1 MTMAVNTLSAPA
13 AGAPARPASTPTPR
27 WRNRESLTA
36 WLFILP
42 SLIGFLA
49 FTAGPVI
56 AAGVISLLDWN
67 LFSPPRW
74 AGVRNFAR
82 LGPDPTFWSALGNT
96 AYFTFLSVP
105 LTILVSLALALLLNQ
120 GVRRVAAFRS
130 LLLLPY
136 ATITVA
142 VAFVWIWLY
151 IPHDGLVNAVLGWFG
166 INGPAWL
173 ISDTW
178 AMPALILMSVWKSFG
193 FGMVVFLAGL
203 QAIPQQLYEAGRVDG
218 TSPWKSFRHITLPML
233 SPALF
238 FVIVTSVIGSFQ
250 VFDQALIMTNGGPG
264 TRTTT
269 LVMYIYRTGFE
280 NYDQGYAAAQSL
292 VLFAFIVL
300 ITAGQFL
307 FQRRLVHYDN

>member
-1 MTMAVNTLSAPA
+1 MAVDTAPPA
-13 AGAPARPASTPTPR
+13 AAAPTLTPTSKPTPR

-42 SLIGFLA
+42 SLIGFLI
-49 FTAGPVI
+49 FTAGPVV

-67 LFSPPRW
+67 LFSPPTW
-74 AGVRNFAR
+74 VGLRNFAR

-96 AYFTFLSVP
+96 AYFTLVSVP
-105 LTILVSLALALLLNQ
+105 LTMLVSLLLALLLNQ
-120 GVRRVAAFRS
+120 GLKRIAVFRS

-166 INGPAWL
+166 IDGPQWL
-173 ISDTW
+173 ISDHW

-203 QAIPQQLYEAGRVDG
+203 QAIPQQLYEAARVDG
-218 TSPWKSFRHITLPML
+218 TTSWQTFRHVTLPML

-238 FVIVTSVIGSFQ
+238 FVIVTSIIGSFQ

-300 ITAGQFL
+300 ITAAQFTM
-307 FQRRLVHYDN
+307 QRKLVHYDN

>member
-1 MTMAVNTLSAPA
+1 MAVDTAPPA
-13 AGAPARPASTPTPR
+13 AAAPTTNTTNSKPTPR

-42 SLIGFLA
+42 SLIGFLS

-67 LFSPPRW
+67 LFSAPTW
-74 AGVRNFAR
+74 AGLRNFAR

-96 AYFTFLSVP
+96 AYFTLVSVP

-120 GVRRVAAFRS
+120 GLKRVAVFRS

-166 INGPAWL
+166 ISGPQWL

-178 AMPALILMSVWKSFG
+178 AMPALIAMSVWKSFG

-203 QAIPQQLYEAGRVDG
+203 QAIPQQLYEAARVDG
-218 TSPWKSFRHITLPML
+218 TSTWQSFRNITLPML

-238 FVIVTSVIGSFQ
+238 FVIVTSIIGSFQ

-292 VLFAFIVL
+292 VLFGFIVL
-300 ITAGQFL
+300 ITAAQFTM
-307 FQRRLVHYDN
+307 QRKLVHYDN

>member
-1 MTMAVNTLSAPA
+1 MATTTTTAPA
-13 AGAPARPASTPTPR
+13 PTTAAPPRPPSKPTPR
-27 WRNRESLTA
+27 WRSRETMTA

-42 SLIGFLA
+42 SLIGFLI
-49 FTAGPVI
+49 FTAGPVV

-74 AGVRNFAR
+74 AGLNNFAR

-96 AYFTFLSVP
+96 AYFTFVSVP
-105 LTILVSLALALLLNQ
+105 LTIVVSLALALLLNQ
-120 GVRRVAAFRS
+120 GLRRVAVFRS

-151 IPHDGLVNAVLGWFG
+151 IPHDGLVNAVLGVFG
-166 INGPAWL
+166 INGPEWL
-173 ISDTW
+173 ISDNW

-203 QAIPQQLYEAGRVDG
+203 QAIPQQLYEAARVDG
-218 TSPWKSFRHITLPML
+218 TSPWQSFRNVTLPML

-300 ITAGQFL
+300 ITTTQFL

>member
-1 MTMAVNTLSAPA
+1 MAVDTATAPPTT
-13 AGAPARPASTPTPR
+13 APPQPTSKPTPR
-27 WRNRESLTA
+27 WRSRETLTA

-42 SLIGFLA
+42 SFIGFLI
-49 FTAGPVI
+49 FTAGPVV

-67 LFSPPRW
+67 LFSSPRW
-74 AGVRNFAR
+74 AGLRNFAR

-96 AYFTFLSVP
+96 AYFTFVSVP
-105 LTILVSLALALLLNQ
+105 LTIVVSLALALLLNQ
-120 GVRRVAAFRS
+120 GVRRIAAFRS

-151 IPHDGLVNAVLGWFG
+151 IPHDGLVNAVLGVFG
-166 INGPAWL
+166 IHGPSWL

-178 AMPALILMSVWKSFG
+178 AMPALILMSVWKGFG

-203 QAIPQQLYEAGRVDG
+203 QAIPQQLYEAARVDG
-218 TSPWKSFRHITLPML
+218 TSSWQSFRNVTLPML

-238 FVIVTSVIGSFQ
+238 FVIVTSIIGSFQ

-264 TRTTT
+264 TSTTT

-292 VLFAFIVL
+292 VLFAFIVV
-300 ITAGQFL
+300 ITVTQFL

>member
-1 MTMAVNTLSAPA
+1 MAVDTLPA
-13 AGAPARPASTPTPR
+13 TAAAARHQRPAGAKKAK
-27 WRNRESLTA
+27 NREAFTA

-49 FTAGPVI
+49 FTAGPVL
-56 AAGVISLLDWN
+56 AAGVISLLNWN
-67 LFSPPRW
+67 LFSSPTW
-74 AGVRNFAR
+74 AGLKNFAR

-96 AYFTFLSVP
+96 AYFTLLSVP
-105 LTILVSLALALLLNQ
+105 VTILVSLALALLLNE
-120 GVRRVAAFRS
+120 GVRRIAVFRS

-151 IPHDGLVNAVLGWFG
+151 IPHDGLVNAVLGLVG
-166 INGPAWL
+166 IDGPAWL
-173 ISDTW
+173 ISDGW
-178 AMPALILMSVWKSFG
+178 AMPALIAMSVWKSFG

-203 QAIPQQLYEAGRVDG
+203 QAIPQQLYEAAKVDG
-218 TSPWKSFRHITLPML
+218 SNALQTFRSVTLPML

-238 FVIVTSVIGSFQ
+238 FVVVTSIIGSFQ

-264 TRTTT
+264 SRTTT

-292 VLFAFIVL
+292 VLFGFIVV
-300 ITAGQFL
+300 ITAAQFL
-307 FQRRLVHYDN
+307 LQRRLVHYDN

>member
-1 MTMAVNTLSAPA
+1 MATTTTTAPA
-13 AGAPARPASTPTPR
+13 PTTAAPPRPPSKPTPR
-27 WRNRESLTA
+27 WRSRETVTA
-36 WLFILP
+36 WLFLLP
-42 SLIGFLA
+42 SLIGFLI
-49 FTAGPVI
+49 FTAGPVV

-74 AGVRNFAR
+74 AGLNNFAR

-96 AYFTFLSVP
+96 AYFTFVSVP
-105 LTILVSLALALLLNQ
+105 LTIVVSLALALLLNQ
-120 GVRRVAAFRS
+120 GLRRVAVFRS

-151 IPHDGLVNAVLGWFG
+151 IPHDGLVNAVLGVFG
-166 INGPAWL
+166 INGPEWL
-173 ISDTW
+173 ISDNW

-203 QAIPQQLYEAGRVDG
+203 QAIPQQLYEAARVDG
-218 TSPWKSFRHITLPML
+218 TSSWQSFRNVTLPML

-300 ITAGQFL
+300 ITTTQFL

>member
-1 MTMAVNTLSAPA
+1 MAVDTLPTTSIAP
-13 AGAPARPASTPTPR
+13 PSRTKPVNPKR
-27 WRNRESLTA
+27 ERNRETLTA
-36 WLFILP
+36 WLFLLP
-42 SLIGFLA
+42 SFVGFVI
-49 FTAGPVI
+49 FTAGPVV

-67 LFSPPRW
+67 LFSPPTW
-74 AGVRNFAR
+74 AGLRNFAR

-96 AYFTFLSVP
+96 VYFTFVSVP
-105 LTILVSLALALLLNQ
+105 LTIVVSLALALLLNQ
-120 GVRRVAAFRS
+120 GVRRIAVFRS

-151 IPHDGLVNAVLGWFG
+151 IPHDGLVNAVFG
-166 INGPAWL
+166 LVGIDGPDWL

-178 AMPALILMSVWKSFG
+178 AMPALIAMSVWKSFG

-203 QAIPQQLYEAGRVDG
+203 QAIPQQLYEAAKVDG
-218 TSPWKSFRHITLPML
+218 SSAWQRFRNVTIPML

-238 FVIVTSVIGSFQ
+238 FVVVTSIIGSFQ
-250 VFDQALIMTNGGPG
+250 VFDQAFVMTHGGPG
-264 TRTTT
+264 SRTTT

-292 VLFAFIVL
+292 VLFAFIVV
-300 ITAGQFL
+300 ITAVQFL
-307 FQRRLVHYDN
+307 MQRRLVHYDN